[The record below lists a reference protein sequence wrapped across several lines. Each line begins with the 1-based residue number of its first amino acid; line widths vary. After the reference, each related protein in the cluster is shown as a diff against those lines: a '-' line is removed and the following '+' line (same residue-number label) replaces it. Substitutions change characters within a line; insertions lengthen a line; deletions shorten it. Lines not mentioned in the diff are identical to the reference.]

1 MEGLDLARRRVLL
14 KLDVQ
19 GFERDV
25 LAGAGQTL
33 PSVLALE
40 TELSMKQLY
49 SGQALW
55 RDMVDLI
62 ETHELGLHAVEEEF
76 VDPRTGETLQLNG
89 LFVRRTQ
96 HRDDA
101 SHRSE

>member
-1 MEGLDLARRRVLL
+1 M
-14 KLDVQ
+14 
-19 GFERDV
+19 
-25 LAGAGQTL
+25 AGAGQTL

-40 TELSMKQLY
+40 TELSMRQLY

-62 ETHELGLHAVEEEF
+62 ETHGLGLHAVEEEF

-89 LFVRRTQ
+89 LFVREAP
-96 HRDDA
+96 HRGDDP
-101 SHRSE
+101 HQPK